1 MLTAALT
8 LNKRLISLLAALL
21 VSTSAS
27 AQTYDPT
34 LLTPQIS
41 GVPTTM
47 TPLNL
52 GDDNTR
58 QISLGFEFEYWGQTF
73 TDVWVSSNGF
83 VSFESPA
90 NLCCN
95 GQPIDQAQRNTIY
108 AYWSDLISYTGNPY
122 YSISEGY
129 ALFGWYGV
137 QEYGTNNSNTFE
149 IGLFSNGNIQF
160 NYGSLSASGG
170 HDFTAGITGPEADD
184 NVPLFYGRN
193 PQFLQ
198 NQSGLLTYGSPLPEE
213 VEIDCNATPLH
224 PSCPQVSIPVTTGA
238 PDPTESAI
246 ESALEAAVDSVEQ
259 AAMEETQEEVLIEDI
274 AEIEQVLE
282 TAQEALETAE
292 ELVEA
297 DVATETDELVA
308 DEEPVEEDVIEE
320 LVSERDLE
328 DLRPDPERLS
338 PDELAALAVQ
348 ASQDDKLNDE
358 PKEVEALAEQ
368 SPEDDEVDDQPEA
381 SEALEAQSPEN
392 ESVVDEIKVVE
403 ELVAQGPE
411 DESAVDETEAMET
424 LASLELENPA
434 DAVEGQ
440 DASSG
445 VLEQEVSNQLV
456 TALEESGQGMQS
468 AFFEEAAEVSQASA
482 FESGSQSSQS
492 FGSFQ
497 MRVDFGSSTSAV
509 AGGGI
514 GAGVGSSPV
523 ESAISAAGPMS
534 MSTTFE
540 ILSNAGGGTN
550 AAPVAVSASSEKS
563 ENEMAEGQ
571 SETINEMGSV
581 PAFNAYRQ
589 VSLSDRADFYA
600 IRDIYRN
607 RRLRD
612 ANFEMYRMTQTNDAK
627 WREIV
632 DAQYK

>member
-8 LNKRLISLLAALL
+8 LNKRLIFLLAALL
-21 VSTSAS
+21 VSASAS

-34 LLTPQIS
+34 LLTPQIN
-41 GVPTTM
+41 GAPTTM

-58 QISLGFEFEYWGQTF
+58 QVSLGFEFEYWGQTF

-83 VSFESPA
+83 VSFQSPA

-108 AYWSDLISYTGNPY
+108 AYWSDLISYTGNPFY
-122 YSISEGY
+122 RLDEGF
-129 ALFGWYGV
+129 ALFGWYGT
-137 QEYGTNNSNTFE
+137 QEYGTNNLNTFE
-149 IGLFSNGNIQF
+149 IGLFANGNIQF
-160 NYGSLSASGG
+160 NYGSLSASGNR
-170 HDFTAGITGPEADD
+170 DFTAGLTGPEADD
-184 NVPLFYGRN
+184 NIPLFYGRN

-198 NQSGLLTYGSPLPEE
+198 NQSGLLTYGSPIPDE
-213 VEIDCNATPLH
+213 VAIDCNSTPMH
-224 PSCPQVSIPVTTGA
+224 PSCPPVSIAIDVGA
-238 PDPTESAI
+238 PDPTETS
-246 ESALEAAVDSVEQ
+246 LEVAVASVEQ
-259 AAMEETQEEVLIEDI
+259 TAMEEMQEEVQIEDV
-274 AEIEQVLE
+274 ADIEQVIE
-282 TAQEALETAE
+282 EAQEALETAE
-292 ELVEA
+292 ASVEA
-297 DVATETDELVA
+297 DAATESDEPAA
-308 DEEPVEEDVIEE
+308 DEEAVEEDAIEE
-320 LVSERDLE
+320 LVSEQGLE
-328 DLRPDPERLS
+328 DLKSDDERLS
-338 PDELAALAVQ
+338 PDELAALA
-348 ASQDDKLNDE
+348 
-358 PKEVEALAEQ
+358 
-368 SPEDDEVDDQPEA
+368 
-381 SEALEAQSPEN
+381 
-392 ESVVDEIKVVE
+392 
-403 ELVAQGPE
+403 AQGPE
-411 DESAVDETEAMET
+411 DDKVDDKIEALEEFAAQDPEVDNGVDETQSSET
-424 LASLELENPA
+424 LASLEL
-434 DAVEGQ
+434 DGSGSAVEGQ

-445 VLEQEVSNQLV
+445 TLDQEASNQLA

-509 AGGGI
+509 AGGGV
-514 GAGVGSSPV
+514 GSGVGSSPV
-523 ESAISAAGPMS
+523 DAAISAAGPMS
-534 MSTTFE
+534 MSATFE
-540 ILSNAGGGTN
+540 ILNSGGGQSS
-550 AAPVAVSASSEKS
+550 AAPVATTSSSEKS

-581 PAFNAYRQ
+581 PAFNAYRK

-612 ANFEMYRMTQTNDAK
+612 ADFEMYRMTQTNDAK

>member
-1 MLTAALT
+1 VKLARLQQRHGKKMLTAALT

-34 LLTPQIS
+34 LLTPQIN
-41 GVPTTM
+41 GAPTTM

-58 QISLGFEFEYWGQTF
+58 QVSLGFEFEYWGQTF

-83 VSFESPA
+83 VSFQSG
-90 NLCCN
+90 NHLCCN

-108 AYWSDLISYTGNPY
+108 AYWSDLISFTGNPY
-122 YSISEGY
+122 YRISEGS

-170 HDFTAGITGPEADD
+170 RDFTAGITGPEADD
-184 NVPLFYGRN
+184 NIPLFYGRN

-198 NQSGLLTYGSPLPEE
+198 NQSGLLTYGSPIPDE
-213 VEIDCNATPLH
+213 VAIDCNATPMH
-224 PSCPQVSIPVTTGA
+224 PSCPPVSMGIDVGA
-238 PDPTESAI
+238 PDPTETAT
-246 ESALEAAVDSVEQ
+246 ESALEAAVASVEQ

-274 AEIEQVLE
+274 ADIEQVLE

-292 ELVEA
+292 ASLEAEETTEA
-297 DVATETDELVA
+297 DEPVTDEEA
-308 DEEPVEEDVIEE
+308 VEEDAIEE
-320 LVSERDLE
+320 LVSEQGLE
-328 DLRPDPERLS
+328 DIKSDDERLS
-338 PDELAALAVQ
+338 LDELAALEAQ
-348 ASQDDKLNDE
+348 GPKDDKVDE
-358 PKEVEALAEQ
+358 QTEDSEALVTQ
-368 SPEDDEVDDQPEA
+368 SPEDDDA
-381 SEALEAQSPEN
+381 
-392 ESVVDEIKVVE
+392 VDEIS
-403 ELVAQGPE
+403 
-411 DESAVDETEAMET
+411 ESEA
-424 LASLELENPA
+424 LASLELDSPA
-434 DAVEGQ
+434 NAVEGQ
-440 DASSG
+440 DASSDT
-445 VLEQEVSNQLV
+445 LEQEASNQIS
-456 TALEESGQGMQS
+456 TALEESGQEAQS

-523 ESAISAAGPMS
+523 EAAISASGPMS

-540 ILSNAGGGTN
+540 ILNNAGGGTN

-627 WREIV
+627 WQEIV

>member
-1 MLTAALT
+1 MPTAALT

-34 LLTPQIS
+34 LLPPQIN
-41 GVPTTM
+41 GAPTTM

-52 GDDNTR
+52 GDDATR
-58 QISLGFEFEYWGQTF
+58 RVSLGFEFEYWGQTF

-83 VSFESPA
+83 VSFESAA

-122 YSISEGY
+122 YRLDEGS
-129 ALFGWYGV
+129 ALFGWYGT
-137 QEYGTNNSNTFE
+137 QEYGTNNRNTFE

-160 NYGSLSASGG
+160 NYGSMSASGNR
-170 HDFTAGITGPEADD
+170 DFTAGLTGPEAGD
-184 NVPLFYGRN
+184 NIPLFYGRN

-198 NQSGLLTYGSPLPEE
+198 NQSGLLTYASPIPEE
-213 VEIDCNATPLH
+213 IAIDCNATPLH
-224 PSCPQVSIPVTTGA
+224 PSCPPASIALDVGA
-238 PDPTESAI
+238 PDPTET
-246 ESALEAAVDSVEQ
+246 ALEAAVASVEQ
-259 AAMEETQEEVLIEDI
+259 AAMEETQQEVQIEDI
-274 AEIEQVLE
+274 ADIEQVLE

-292 ELVEA
+292 ASVEA
-297 DVATETDELVA
+297 DETTETEEPVA
-308 DEEPVEEDVIEE
+308 DEEAVEEDAIEE
-320 LVSERDLE
+320 LVSEQGLE
-328 DLRPDPERLS
+328 DIKSDDERLS
-338 PDELAALAVQ
+338 PDELAALA
-348 ASQDDKLNDE
+348 
-358 PKEVEALAEQ
+358 
-368 SPEDDEVDDQPEA
+368 
-381 SEALEAQSPEN
+381 
-392 ESVVDEIKVVE
+392 
-403 ELVAQGPE
+403 AQGPE
-411 DESAVDETEAMET
+411 NDDAVDEISESEA
-424 LASLELENPA
+424 LASLELDGPA
-434 DAVEGQ
+434 NAVEGQ

-445 VLEQEVSNQLV
+445 ALEQEVSNQV
-456 TALEESGQGMQS
+456 ATALEESGQDMQS
-468 AFFEEAAEVSQASA
+468 AFFEEAAEVSQASS

-509 AGGGI
+509 AGGGGI

-523 ESAISAAGPMS
+523 EAAISAAGPMS

-540 ILSNAGGGTN
+540 ILNNVGGGTN
-550 AAPVAVSASSEKS
+550 AAPVAVAASSEKS

-612 ANFEMYRMTQTNDAK
+612 ADFEMYRMTQTNDAK

>member
-8 LNKRLISLLAALL
+8 QNKRLISLLAALL
-21 VSTSAS
+21 VSTSAA

-34 LLTPQIS
+34 LLPPQIN
-41 GVPTTM
+41 GAPTTM

-52 GDDNTR
+52 GDDATR
-58 QISLGFEFEYWGQTF
+58 RVSLGFEFEYWGQTF

-83 VSFESPA
+83 VSFESAA

-95 GQPIDQAQRNTIY
+95 GQPVEQAQRNTIY

-122 YSISEGY
+122 YRLDEGS

-137 QEYGTNNSNTFE
+137 QEYGTNNLNTFE

-160 NYGSLSASGG
+160 NYGSLTASGWR
-170 HDFTAGITGPEADD
+170 DFTAGITGPEADD

-198 NQSGLLTYGSPLPEE
+198 NQSGLLTYGSPIPEE
-213 VEIDCNATPLH
+213 VAIDCNSTPLH
-224 PSCPQVSIPVTTGA
+224 PSCPPASMGIDVGA
-238 PDPTESAI
+238 PDATET
-246 ESALEAAVDSVEQ
+246 ALEAAVASVEQ
-259 AAMEETQEEVLIEDI
+259 AAMEETQQEVQIEDV
-274 AEIEQVLE
+274 ADIEQVLE

-292 ELVEA
+292 ASLEA
-297 DVATETDELVA
+297 DAATETEEPVA
-308 DEEPVEEDVIEE
+308 DEEPVEEDAIEE
-320 LVSERDLE
+320 LISEQGLE
-328 DLRPDPERLS
+328 DLKSDDERLS
-338 PDELAALAVQ
+338 PDELAALA
-348 ASQDDKLNDE
+348 
-358 PKEVEALAEQ
+358 
-368 SPEDDEVDDQPEA
+368 
-381 SEALEAQSPEN
+381 
-392 ESVVDEIKVVE
+392 
-403 ELVAQGPE
+403 AQGPE
-411 DESAVDETEAMET
+411 DDNAVEETEASEA
-424 LASLELENPA
+424 LASLELEGAANA
-434 DAVEGQ
+434 TEGQ
-440 DASSG
+440 DASG
-445 VLEQEVSNQLV
+445 GTLEQEASNQLA

-497 MRVDFGSSTSAV
+497 MRVDFGSSTSVA
-509 AGGGI
+509 AGGGV
-514 GAGVGSSPV
+514 GSGVGSSPV
-523 ESAISAAGPMS
+523 EAAISAAGPMS

-540 ILSNAGGGTN
+540 ILNNVSGQSN
-550 AAPVAVSASSEKS
+550 AAPVSASASSEKS

-612 ANFEMYRMTQTNDAK
+612 ADFEMYRMTKTNDAK

>member
-34 LLTPQIS
+34 LLPPEIN
-41 GVPTTM
+41 GAPTTM

-58 QISLGFEFEYWGQTF
+58 QVALGFEFEYWGQTF

-83 VSFESPA
+83 VSFQSPA

-122 YSISEGY
+122 YRVDEGY

-160 NYGSLSASGG
+160 NYGSLTASGWR
-170 HDFTAGITGPEADD
+170 DFTAGITGPEADD

-198 NQSGLLTYGSPLPEE
+198 NQSGLLTYGSPIPDE
-213 VEIDCNATPLH
+213 VAIDCNATPMH
-224 PSCPQVSIPVTTGA
+224 PSCPPVSMGIDVGA
-238 PDPTESAI
+238 PDPTETAT
-246 ESALEAAVDSVEQ
+246 ESALEAAVASVEQ

-274 AEIEQVLE
+274 ADIEQVLE

-292 ELVEA
+292 ASLEAEETTEA
-297 DVATETDELVA
+297 DEPVA
-308 DEEPVEEDVIEE
+308 DEEAVEEDVIEE
-320 LVSERDLE
+320 LVSEQGLE
-328 DLRPDPERLS
+328 DIKSDDERLS
-338 PDELAALAVQ
+338 LDELEALEAQ
-348 ASQDDKLNDE
+348 GPKDDKVDE
-358 PKEVEALAEQ
+358 QTEESEAIVTQ
-368 SPEDDEVDDQPEA
+368 SPEDDDA
-381 SEALEAQSPEN
+381 
-392 ESVVDEIKVVE
+392 VDEIS
-403 ELVAQGPE
+403 
-411 DESAVDETEAMET
+411 ESEA
-424 LASLELENPA
+424 LASLELDSPA

-440 DASSG
+440 DASSDT
-445 VLEQEVSNQLV
+445 LEQEVSDQV
-456 TALEESGQGMQS
+456 ATALEESGQEAQS

-492 FGSFQ
+492 FGGFQ

-514 GAGVGSSPV
+514 GAGVSSSPV
-523 ESAISAAGPMS
+523 EAAISAAGPMS

-540 ILSNAGGGTN
+540 ILNNVGGGSN

-612 ANFEMYRMTQTNDAK
+612 ADFEMYRMTQTNDAK

>member
-1 MLTAALT
+1 MSNFALSRIKT
-8 LNKRLISLLAALL
+8 YALQIILLACATP
-21 VSTSAS
+21 VC
-27 AQTYDPT
+27 AQTYDPA
-34 LLTPQIS
+34 LITPQIL
-41 GVPTTM
+41 GAPTTM

-58 QISLGFEFEYWGQTF
+58 QVALGFEFEYWGQTF

-83 VSFESPA
+83 VSFQSG
-90 NLCCN
+90 NHLCCN

-122 YSISEGY
+122 YRLSDGS
-129 ALFGWYGV
+129 ALFGWYNV
-137 QEYGTNNSNTFE
+137 QEYGTNNLNTFE
-149 IGLFSNGNIQF
+149 IALFDNGNIQF
-160 NYGSLSASGG
+160 NYGSLSASGWR
-170 HDFTAGITGPEADD
+170 DFTAGITGAEADQ
-184 NVPLFYGRN
+184 NVALFYGRN

-198 NQSGLLTYGSPLPEE
+198 NQSGLLTYGSPIPDE
-213 VEIDCNATPLH
+213 VEIDCNATPMH
-224 PSCPQVSIPVTTGA
+224 PSCPPISVAIDVGA
-238 PDPTESAI
+238 PDPTETAA
-246 ESALEAAVDSVEQ
+246 ETALEAAVASVEQ

-274 AEIEQVLE
+274 ADIEQVLE

-292 ELVEA
+292 ASLEA
-297 DVATETDELVA
+297 EATTETDEPVA
-308 DEEPVEEDVIEE
+308 DDEPVEEDVIEE
-320 LVSERDLE
+320 SVSEQDLQ
-328 DLRPDPERLS
+328 DLRPDEERLS

-348 ASQDDKLNDE
+348 ASEDDKVNDE

-368 SPEDDEVDDQPEA
+368 SPENDD
-381 SEALEAQSPEN
+381 S
-392 ESVVDEIKVVE
+392 VDEIS
-403 ELVAQGPE
+403 
-411 DESAVDETEAMET
+411 ESEAM
-424 LASLELENPA
+424 ASLELDGPA
-434 DAVEGQ
+434 NAIEGQ

-445 VLEQEVSNQLV
+445 TLEQEVSNQLV
-456 TALEESGQGMQS
+456 TALEESGQDMQS

-523 ESAISAAGPMS
+523 EAAISAGGPVS
-534 MSTTFE
+534 MNTTFE
-540 ILSNAGGGTN
+540 ILNNASGGAG
-550 AAPVAVSASSEKS
+550 AAPVTASASSEKS
-563 ENEMAEGQ
+563 ESEMAEGQ
-571 SETINEMGSV
+571 SETIAEMGSV

-589 VSLSDRADFYA
+589 VALSDRADFYA